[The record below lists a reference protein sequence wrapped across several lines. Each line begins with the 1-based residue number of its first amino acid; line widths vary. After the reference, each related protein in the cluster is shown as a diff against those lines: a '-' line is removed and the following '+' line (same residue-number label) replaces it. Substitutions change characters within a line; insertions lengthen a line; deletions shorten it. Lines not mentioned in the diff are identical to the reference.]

1 MATVNKWS
9 AELTNVRK
17 QSTRRKQSIRAG
29 RGGWV
34 GGWSLRTHR
43 EDVEER
49 DEEERRV
56 RPAGGCGGLECRQ
69 HERGVVHHR
78 DLRDVHRGEV
88 LRRPAAASSSS
99 SSCSRCSLRTRAIQC
114 LRTLRVPVHRG
125 SRDGGTRMPTSH
137 GHRGRQKAAAVERK
151 GESSRQPWRGAVK

>member
-29 RGGWV
+29 RGEWV

-43 EDVEER
+43 EDVEQR

-56 RPAGGCGGLECRQ
+56 RPAGGRGGPECR
-69 HERGVVHHR
+69 
-78 DLRDVHRGEV
+78 
-88 LRRPAAASSSS
+88 
-99 SSCSRCSLRTRAIQC
+99 
-114 LRTLRVPVHRG
+114 
-125 SRDGGTRMPTSH
+125 
-137 GHRGRQKAAAVERK
+137 
-151 GESSRQPWRGAVK
+151 